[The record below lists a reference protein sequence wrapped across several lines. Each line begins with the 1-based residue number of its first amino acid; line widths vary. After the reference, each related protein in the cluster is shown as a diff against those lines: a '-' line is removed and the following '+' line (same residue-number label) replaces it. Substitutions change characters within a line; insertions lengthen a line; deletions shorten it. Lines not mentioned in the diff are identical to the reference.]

1 MEYKSTHNPDYII
14 VGAGSAGC
22 VLANRLTENINNK
35 VLLLESGG
43 KDKSLFIDMP
53 SGYSQLVSSSNK
65 YNYAYETQEEENL
78 YNRKMYW
85 PRGKGWGGSSSINGM
100 IYIRG
105 HANDYDHW
113 GQLGNIG
120 WSYDDVLPYFKKS
133 ESFQGENSSKY
144 HGFDGPLSVKRAKR
158 TDDLLLDKFIEA
170 GSQAGHPSTNDFNGK
185 QQEGVS
191 RYEHTMKGSKRCS
204 ASKAYLRP
212 ALKRKNLITKLNIT
226 VNKVLFDGKKAIGIE
241 YLKKGEKISS
251 FANKEIIL
259 SSGSLSSPMILMRS
273 GIGDPKELTKFGI
286 KTINKLEGVG
296 KNLQDHIA
304 ISTQFESLKPVTL
317 HRSASKLRMGLSGL
331 QYLLLKKGDAANPP
345 CGAGAF
351 LKSNSDKDIPDLQVF
366 YVSVALNDTHGRK
379 GVPQD
384 HRFSAALYTLRP
396 QSRGY
401 ITLASLDPTDPP
413 LIYPNY
419 FSEEQDLID
428 TRNGFRVTHNIFM
441 QKAFDEYRGVRI
453 RPKQEINI
461 EDDLALDE
469 YIKKNAETLYHP
481 VGTCKMGID
490 DKAVTNEYGEVKGTT
505 GLRIIDASI
514 MPTLIGGNTDAPT
527 MMIAE
532 KISDHINQNI

>member
-1 MEYKSTHNPDYII
+1 MEYKNTHNPDYII

-78 YNRKMYW
+78 YNRNMDW
-85 PRGKGWGGSSSINGM
+85 PRCMGWGGSSSINGM

-133 ESFQGENSSKY
+133 ESFQGETSSKY

-212 ALKRKNLITKLNIT
+212 ALKRKN
-226 VNKVLFDGKKAIGIE
+226 
-241 YLKKGEKISS
+241 
-251 FANKEIIL
+251 
-259 SSGSLSSPMILMRS
+259 
-273 GIGDPKELTKFGI
+273 
-286 KTINKLEGVG
+286 
-296 KNLQDHIA
+296 
-304 ISTQFESLKPVTL
+304 
-317 HRSASKLRMGLSGL
+317 
-331 QYLLLKKGDAANPP
+331 
-345 CGAGAF
+345 
-351 LKSNSDKDIPDLQVF
+351 
-366 YVSVALNDTHGRK
+366 
-379 GVPQD
+379 
-384 HRFSAALYTLRP
+384 
-396 QSRGY
+396 
-401 ITLASLDPTDPP
+401 
-413 LIYPNY
+413 
-419 FSEEQDLID
+419 
-428 TRNGFRVTHNIFM
+428 
-441 QKAFDEYRGVRI
+441 
-453 RPKQEINI
+453 
-461 EDDLALDE
+461 
-469 YIKKNAETLYHP
+469 
-481 VGTCKMGID
+481 
-490 DKAVTNEYGEVKGTT
+490 
-505 GLRIIDASI
+505 
-514 MPTLIGGNTDAPT
+514 
-527 MMIAE
+527 
-532 KISDHINQNI
+532 